1 MELRE
6 QERTQGV
13 WIAKLEL
20 VNNEK
25 KALQAEM
32 KKLVDISS
40 MRETMLTQDNE
51 TLAGTIQRLRQE
63 G

>member
-40 MRETMLTQDNE
+40 MRETMLT
-51 TLAGTIQRLRQE
+51 
-63 G
+63 